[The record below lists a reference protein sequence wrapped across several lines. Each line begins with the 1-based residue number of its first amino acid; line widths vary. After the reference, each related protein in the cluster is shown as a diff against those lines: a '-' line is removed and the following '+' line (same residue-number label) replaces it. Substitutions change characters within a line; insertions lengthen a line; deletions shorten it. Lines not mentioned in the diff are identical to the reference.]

1 MAKRRSIAFALNFS
15 LFLSFL
21 SREKKE
27 KDKGETGLKIDGLW
41 Q

>member
-1 MAKRRSIAFALNFS
+1 

-27 KDKGETGLKIDGLW
+27 KDKTGTGLKSIDGGEYA
-41 Q
+41 QQSSER